1 MEGMILLISG
11 MVIGGVFAYCLMW
24 KRTRNLEDKII
35 DQAKLIDTAVDMIRK
50 ERKNAAEWKKVNQ
63 ECDSVD
69 FSKKW

>member
-11 MVIGGVFAYCLMW
+11 MVIGGIFSYCLMW
-24 KRTRNLEDKII
+24 KRTVDLEDEII
-35 DQAKLIDTAVDMIRK
+35 EKNELIEAAVNMIRK

-63 ECDSVD
+63 ECNSVD

>member
-11 MVIGGVFAYCLMW
+11 MVIGGIFTYCLMW
-24 KRTRNLEDKII
+24 KRTRDLEDEII
-35 DQAKLIDTAVDMIRK
+35 DQAKLIDAAVDMIRK
-50 ERKNAAEWKKVNQ
+50 ERKNAAEWKKANE